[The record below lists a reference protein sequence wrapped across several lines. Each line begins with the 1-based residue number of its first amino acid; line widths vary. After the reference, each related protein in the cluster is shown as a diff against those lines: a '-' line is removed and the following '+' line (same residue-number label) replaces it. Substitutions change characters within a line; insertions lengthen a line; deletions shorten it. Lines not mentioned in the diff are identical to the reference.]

1 MPNDNYRRSENQ
13 VELTNIEYTGTVWAI
28 NHGLPEPLLNHCIK
42 KLVDYGIKKEDIK
55 LTDAPEDV
63 KVGTVVVDIWPYHLE
78 VGRVRTVR
86 NDSFISG
93 SVMVIELKADAN
105 GTYFD

>member
-1 MPNDNYRRSENQ
+1 MSKDNYRRKLLYF
-13 VELTNIEYTGTVWAI
+13 ELEKIEYTGTVWAI

-55 LTDAPEDV
+55 ITDAPENV

-78 VGRVRTVR
+78 VGRIRTIR

-93 SVMVIELKADAN
+93 SVMVIELKADAEGN
-105 GTYFD
+105 YIG

>member
-1 MPNDNYRRSENQ
+1 MEK
-13 VELTNIEYTGTVWAI
+13 IEYTGTVWAI

-42 KLVDYGIKKEDIK
+42 KLIDHGIKKEDIK
-55 LTDAPEDV
+55 ITDAPENV
-63 KVGTVVVDIWPYHLE
+63 KIGTVVVDIWPYHLE

-93 SVMVIELKADAN
+93 SVMIIELKADAEGN
-105 GTYFD
+105 YLG

>member
-55 LTDAPEDV
+55 LTDAPQDV

>member
-1 MPNDNYRRSENQ
+1 MEK
-13 VELTNIEYTGTVWAI
+13 IEYVGTVRAI

-42 KLVDYGIKKEDIK
+42 KLIDHGIKKEDIK
-55 LTDAPEDV
+55 ITDAPENV

-86 NDSFISG
+86 NESFISG
-93 SVMVIELKADAN
+93 SVMIIELKADAEGN
-105 GTYFD
+105 YIG